1 MTFRTYAFILF
12 LCIWFPFF
20 TNAQCDYSTEK
31 YGFAVQKRILY
42 GVLPDYQ
49 NIPDS
54 LFLDVYYPV
63 GSPEAEKPTVIW
75 AFGGG
80 FFQGKR
86 EDFAKVCEKLAKQG
100 IVSATIDYRL
110 GFEGLGFGLN
120 PPFAYDAAEIL
131 RAGYRGAT
139 DMKGAIRYLKARH
152 KDFDIDLSRFWIG
165 GASAGAIVALNSAFL
180 NKDSEKPA
188 AANAIAP
195 AGTRMRPDL
204 GPIEGS
210 LNLNG
215 YDASVQGIFNI
226 FGALLDTAAIDPND
240 KMAIISYHQTGDPI
254 VPCAINTPYYP
265 IPLIAQ
271 NYPVVF
277 GTCAITERIKH
288 IGLDE
293 LYWES
298 WFYPG
303 TEHALHNEDS
313 VLHYMITQAK
323 PFFCKTVTQ
332 SQESN
337 EWAIGLSPNPV
348 SSHFQINHLEKEC
361 SYKILNYTGHT
372 LCEGRIQAGQ
382 SVQVEN
388 LLPGF
393 YLLEMNDG
401 TKTKTIPWNK
411 L

>member
-1 MTFRTYAFILF
+1 MFYTRFACIAFTIAILPIY
-12 LCIWFPFF
+12 LI
-20 TNAQCDYSTEK
+20 AQCDYSTEK
-31 YGFAVQKRILY
+31 YGFASQKRILY
-42 GVLPDYQ
+42 GILPDYQ

-54 LFLDVYYPV
+54 LFLDIYYPV

-86 EDFAKVCEKLAKQG
+86 EDFGAVCEKLAKQG
-100 IVSATIDYRL
+100 IVSATIDYRI

-120 PPFAYDAAEIL
+120 PPFTYDAAEIL
-131 RAGYRGAT
+131 RAGFRGAT

-152 KDFDIDLSRFWIG
+152 RDFDIDLDRLWIG

-188 AANAIAP
+188 AANAIAA
-195 AGTRMRPDL
+195 AGTRQRPDL
-204 GPIEGS
+204 GPIEGT

-226 FGALLDTAAIDPND
+226 FGALLDTSAMDPND
-240 KMAIISYHQTGDPI
+240 RMAVISYHQTGDPI
-254 VPCAINTPYYP
+254 VPCGVNTPYYP

-271 NYPVVF
+271 NYPIVY

-293 LYWES
+293 VYWES
-298 WFYPG
+298 WFSPG

-313 VLHYMITQAK
+313 VLHYMIRQAK
-323 PFFCKTVTQ
+323 PFFCKSITNST
-332 SQESN
+332 N
-337 EWAIGLSPNPV
+337 ADEWSIALNPNPATSQV
-348 SSHFQINHLEKEC
+348 YISGIQNAFE
-361 SYKILNYTGHT
+361 YKIRNSTGQ
-372 LCEGRIQAGQ
+372 LLVRDYIQSGQAIPVESLQAG
-382 SVQVEN
+382 
-388 LLPGF
+388 LYF
-393 YLLEMNDG
+393 LEIREG
-401 TKTKTIPWNK
+401 SRSKTIPLNK
-411 L
+411 F